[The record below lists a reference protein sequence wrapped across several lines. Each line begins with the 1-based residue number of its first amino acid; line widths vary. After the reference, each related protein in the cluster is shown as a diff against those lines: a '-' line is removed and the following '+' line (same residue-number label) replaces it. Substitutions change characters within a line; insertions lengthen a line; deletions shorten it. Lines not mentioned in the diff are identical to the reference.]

1 MVKQVKGKII
11 MDEAEISRAMTRI
24 GHQIVESNK
33 GVNNLVVI
41 GVLNRG
47 LPLAKRLAKV
57 IGGVE
62 KKKIPV
68 GSIDV
73 SLYRD
78 DLTKKGKYITVR
90 RSSMPFS
97 IDDKTV
103 VLVDDVIF
111 AGRTARAALDG
122 LKDYGRAA
130 IVQLAVLV
138 DRGHRQLP
146 IQPDFIGKK
155 IPTGAKEDVRVEL
168 LETDGA
174 DRVFI
179 K

>member
-1 MVKQVKGKII
+1 MVKVDRSKTI
-11 MDEAEISRAMTRI
+11 MDDAEIARALTRI
-24 GHQIVESNK
+24 GHQILESNK
-33 GVNNLVVI
+33 GVENLVII

-47 LPLAKRLAKV
+47 FPLAKRVAKI

-78 DLTKKGKYITVR
+78 DLTKKGKYITMR
-90 RSSMPFS
+90 KSSMPFRL
-97 IDDKTV
+97 DDKNV

-130 IVQLAVLV
+130 KVQLAVLV

-146 IQPDFIGKK
+146 IQPDFIGKR
-155 IPTGAKEDVRVEL
+155 IPTAFKEDVNVEL

-174 DRVFI
+174 DRVYI